1 MATWSPTAATV
12 AAPAR
17 SRPQAAPRRRA
28 QARPRRLTGGIFWI
42 VLLGVLLAGVVAL
55 SVGVLRLNMGL
66 DKLDRE
72 RTQLRAENAALQ
84 SQLSSAAAAPR
95 LQAKALRL
103 GLVPAPA
110 QDTTYVRLTRR

>member
-17 SRPQAAPRRRA
+17 RARVAVRRRPL
-28 QARPRRLTGGIFWI
+28 RGGIFWI
-42 VLLGVLLAGVVAL
+42 VLLGVLLTGVVAL
-55 SVGVLRLNMGL
+55 NVGVLRLNMNL

-84 SQLSSAAAAPR
+84 SRLSSAAAAPR
-95 LQAKALRL
+95 LQAQAAKL
-103 GLVPAPA
+103 GLVPASS
-110 QDTTYVRLTRR
+110 QDTSYVRLTRR